1 MKLDQIQLQR
11 FRSNFTLMES
21 TRYKSIKGFIFS
33 AHLFLWSGNKRIETD
48 VVSAGKLA
56 LSVLV
61 REYKEI

>member
-1 MKLDQIQLQR
+1 
-11 FRSNFTLMES
+11 MES

-33 AHLFLWSGNKRIETD
+33 VYLFLWSGNKRIETD
-48 VVSAGKLA
+48 VVSAGEFP

>member
-11 FRSNFTLMES
+11 LTSNFTLMES
-21 TRYKSIKGFIFS
+21 TRYKSIKGFVFS
-33 AHLFLWSGNKRIETD
+33 VYFFLWSGNKRIETD